1 MDVDSLPEESRDVA
15 MEVEL
20 PSVVACTEGF
30 STNKLVQFN
39 IESEDIDDPQ
49 LVVDYVNEIYEYMRM
64 MERAQSVKK
73 DYLTGKTGAIIPKM
87 RSVLVEWLVE
97 VHQQFALLQETL
109 YLSVAVLDRYMQV
122 IKSVVRT
129 SIFAL

>member
-1 MDVDSLPEESRDVA
+1 M
-15 MEVEL
+15 
-20 PSVVACTEGF
+20 
-30 STNKLVQFN
+30 
-39 IESEDIDDPQ
+39 
-49 LVVDYVNEIYEYMRM
+49 VDYVNEIYEYMRM

-73 DYLTGKTGAIIPKM
+73 DYLGGKTGVIIPKM

-122 IKSVVRT
+122 TESVVRT
-129 SIFAL
+129 YVYFQLVVGKARQVCTAT

>member
-1 MDVDSLPEESRDVA
+1 M
-15 MEVEL
+15 
-20 PSVVACTEGF
+20 
-30 STNKLVQFN
+30 
-39 IESEDIDDPQ
+39 
-49 LVVDYVNEIYEYMRM
+49 NEIYEYMRM

-73 DYLTGKTGAIIPKM
+73 DYLGGKTGVIIPKM

-122 IKSVVRT
+122 TKFT
-129 SIFAL
+129 IFGIHTNYTYYPYCFYE

>member
-1 MDVDSLPEESRDVA
+1 M
-15 MEVEL
+15 
-20 PSVVACTEGF
+20 
-30 STNKLVQFN
+30 
-39 IESEDIDDPQ
+39 Q

-64 MERAQSVKK
+64 MERSQSVKK

-122 IKSVVRT
+122 LASYPKLFSFGFMLQLETYLANAQVIGR
-129 SIFAL
+129 

>member
-1 MDVDSLPEESRDVA
+1 M
-15 MEVEL
+15 
-20 PSVVACTEGF
+20 
-30 STNKLVQFN
+30 
-39 IESEDIDDPQ
+39 
-49 LVVDYVNEIYEYMRM
+49 VDYVNEIYEYMRM

-73 DYLTGKTGAIIPKM
+73 DYLAGKTGVIIPKM

-122 IKSVVRT
+122 TQNRSTYFYFRLVVGR
-129 SIFAL
+129 FGKYALPLKFRKITHLGLG